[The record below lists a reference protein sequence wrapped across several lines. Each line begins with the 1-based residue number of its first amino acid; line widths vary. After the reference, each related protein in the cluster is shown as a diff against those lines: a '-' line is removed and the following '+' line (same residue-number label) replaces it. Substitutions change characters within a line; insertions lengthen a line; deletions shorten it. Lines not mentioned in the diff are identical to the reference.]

1 LPPRTLESQLY
12 LSGCD
17 RVKRIGRQRKN
28 RQRLPDRTLLT
39 PSLLPAR
46 WLKTAIL
53 LVTGACL
60 LGLFSTEI
68 TDTDFWWHLK
78 TGQYM
83 VERHSLQAPDQ
94 FAYTTSAPVAY
105 QGEQQVRHF
114 NLTHEWLSQVLM
126 YLVYGVAGFPG
137 IILVRAVLLATV
149 CGLAGLL
156 AARLSGNDY
165 AGIAAAFAAASV
177 LTAFAADRPSL
188 ISFLG
193 VAVFVCLLELRRGYW
208 ALPPLALLWSN
219 CHGGFPLGWV
229 VLLAYCAGT
238 LPFRRDAPWAREGRQ
253 LWLVTVCAI
262 AASGINPNGFGVVS
276 TVFAY
281 RRSPMTANL
290 IEWRP
295 PSLWGTPYGFDIL
308 LYTSALVLVLSW
320 RKVRLPHWILFA
332 AFAGASLM
340 AFRNIPLIGFL
351 GPVLIAAYFPFR
363 VKVRAGL
370 AWAVPILAAAGVAV
384 GLAQDRFPRLRV
396 AAWTIPAGAAE
407 YLVENHVIGPMFNT
421 YEQGGYLIWR
431 LWPQQR
437 VFIDGRSLSET
448 VYRDYHQILINAGSY
463 ADQVSGPRE
472 ELLNRYGVQ
481 VVVMNTMDYVSGAL
495 YPLAI
500 ALANPLS
507 TEWELVYD
515 DAQAVV
521 FLRRPPTGTPVLP
534 NKFGRVL
541 RHMERECVAY
551 IENSPD
557 TPLCARTLADY
568 WIRNQVRD
576 RARRMLLLYLSHT
589 KHRDEQAERA
599 LQRLDDTPPRP
610 NNQ

>member
-1 LPPRTLESQLY
+1 M
-12 LSGCD
+12 
-17 RVKRIGRQRKN
+17 
-28 RQRLPDRTLLT
+28 
-39 PSLLPAR
+39 PAR
-46 WLKTAIL
+46 WLKAAAL
-53 LVTGACL
+53 LLTGVCL
-60 LGLFSTEI
+60 LGLFSSEI
-68 TDTDFWWHLK
+68 ADSDFWWHLK
-78 TGQYM
+78 TGQYI
-83 VERHSLQAPDQ
+83 VEHHSLQAPDR
-94 FAYTTSAPVAY
+94 FAYTSAAPAAY

-126 YLVYGVAGFPG
+126 YFVYAVAGFPG
-137 IILVRAVLLATV
+137 IILVRALLLAAV

-156 AARLSGNDY
+156 AGRLSGNFY

-188 ISFLG
+188 VSFLG

-208 ALPPLALLWSN
+208 ALPPLALLWAN

-238 LPFRRDAPWAREGRQ
+238 LTLFFRRDAAWARESRQ

-276 TVFAY
+276 TALAY

-295 PSLWGTPYGFDIL
+295 PSLWGAPYGFDIL
-308 LYTSALVLVLSW
+308 LYAAALVLVLSW
-320 RKVRLPHWILFA
+320 KKVRLPHWILYA

-351 GPVLIAAYFPFR
+351 GPVLIAAYFPLR
-363 VKVRAGL
+363 VVAPAGL
-370 AWAVPILAAAGVAV
+370 AWAVPVLAAAGIVA
-384 GLAQDRFPRLRV
+384 GLALDGFPRLRV

-407 YLVENHVIGPMFNT
+407 YLIENHVTGPMFNT

-431 LWPQQR
+431 MWPQQQ
-437 VFIDGRSLSET
+437 VFIDGRSLSES
-448 VYRDYHQILINAGSY
+448 VYRDYNQILINAGSS

-521 FLRRPPTGTPVLP
+521 FLRRPPPGTPVLS

-568 WIRNQVRD
+568 WMRNQVKD
-576 RARRMLLLYLSHT
+576 RARRMLQLYLSHA

-599 LQRLDDTPPRP
+599 LQRLDDMPPPP
-610 NNQ
+610 NH